1 MVSSRRYH
9 LAVCALVFAAFP
21 HLGTCAQEK
30 KETAA
35 LNEGLRKEL
44 LQRVKEDQDGRF
56 AMIEMMKRAKI
67 ATTDEAKKANV
78 AEAKRLEAIDRQ
90 NTARMKEIVAKHGWP
105 GKSLVGVDGAN
116 AAWLLV
122 QHADLDKPFQKRCLE
137 LMREAFKRKEVS
149 GTDLAYLTDRVLV
162 GQKEK
167 QLYGT
172 QFNQVD
178 GKWVPAPIQ
187 DEANVDKRRK
197 EVGMLSMA
205 EYTKLLEE
213 VYKPANKK

>member
-1 MVSSRRYH
+1 
-9 LAVCALVFAAFP
+9 LVFAAFP

>member
-1 MVSSRRYH
+1 
-9 LAVCALVFAAFP
+9 LVFAAFP

-56 AMIEMMKRAKI
+56 AMIEMLKRAKI

>member
-1 MVSSRRYH
+1 
-9 LAVCALVFAAFP
+9 LVFAAFP

-105 GKSLVGVDGAN
+105 GRSLVGVDGAN

-122 QHADLDKPFQKRCLE
+122 QHADLDKPFQKQCLE